1 MTKEHNL
8 HIPPPQK
15 KGYCLLVDWSKFFL
29 CCVSLHTNA
38 TGSAE
43 GGICAHE
50 IHLVNKRSWADL
62 KDFEKNTAASTVQWK
77 HNIYSLTTGYS
88 LNINLKTTRLKI
100 YIYTHSSRISSQRI
114 IKGGLLPSKREVLR
128 QTEQRENGALKK
140 CCSNSRPNTFGQ
152 QIPGRSPL
160 QTKSFQ

>member
-1 MTKEHNL
+1 ML
-8 HIPPPQK
+8 QVQ
-15 KGYCLLVDWSKFFL
+15 LR
-29 CCVSLHTNA
+29 
-38 TGSAE
+38 

-77 HNIYSLTTGYS
+77 HNIYSLMTGYS

-114 IKGGLLPSKREVLR
+114 IKGGLLPGKREVLR

-152 QIPGRSPL
+152 QIPGRSLL